1 MKKNKIIPFSLL
13 FITLTFLELFCI
25 IKYSDIFYFPLA
37 VGFTLLG
44 SVYLLLTEIQSVI
57 ISFLKERADKA
68 ELDEKSA
75 AEYDETEKLAKA
87 TYVLEK
93 RILNLLEERI
103 LTPEENMENL
113 SSLQS
118 EIVRAIKASIKY
130 DKDNANHLAD
140 IVSGSLQNFKNPMTS
155 DNLIQILDKFDELK
169 LELNNNK
176 LTSDAIKEQLQTI
189 IDIAKQIADNKEQS
203 VSNNNLEI
211 T

>member
-1 MKKNKIIPFSLL
+1 M
-13 FITLTFLELFCI
+13 
-25 IKYSDIFYFPLA
+25 
-37 VGFTLLG
+37 
-44 SVYLLLTEIQSVI
+44 
-57 ISFLKERADKA
+57 
-68 ELDEKSA
+68 
-75 AEYDETEKLAKA
+75 
-87 TYVLEK
+87 
-93 RILNLLEERI
+93 EERI